1 MPKIRY
7 ICLSDMHRKHL
18 QPSHSSRPKGP
29 ASGSDASQ
37 PGFRSFGQMSEFPPS
52 KEETNDENNPTL
64 ILNGDILGLAFS
76 MENQAAMA
84 FERFI
89 EQILKHSR

>member
-1 MPKIRY
+1 
-7 ICLSDMHRKHL
+7 
-18 QPSHSSRPKGP
+18 
-29 ASGSDASQ
+29 
-37 PGFRSFGQMSEFPPS
+37 MSEFPPS